1 MLWIPDCSFNLS
13 LIILSKLREIKNQN
27 LKIRHLTVREV
38 MEAMES
44 ISEIRVSGRYGKVI
58 TEADPLQRDIMC
70 AFDVHF

>member
-1 MLWIPDCSFNLS
+1 MDSRLFIQFIS